1 MREVLQLALASLREH
16 PRRLLLTSLATI
28 AAATLVVWVVSG
40 YDALLKSHDEYAE
53 LSLGTY
59 PLAIAPI
66 DTSDPPPVP
75 AQVASE
81 LEQDPDVAAVD
92 LMWLLKTQITPATER
107 NNSAPSS
114 LPAGTKKRPQI
125 QSRYGGGPSATVPD
139 IVLLA
144 TDSENAPFPM
154 KSGEWLNSE
163 TMLQA
168 VIREDLAERM
178 DLSVGQQVYVGD
190 DSTGT
195 TLTVAGI
202 ITVPV
207 IRTAGGESMT
217 PLRTPGSGQL
227 FVTGQT
233 AEQLAG
239 RSAEISFLGISLNDG
254 TDVNRFR
261 FGWAPRLSQFSTPV
275 QFQRAIDIEEAL
287 DESAAAENVRIQAFA
302 TTGISLVVASLVI
315 LCTLSMGVSE
325 RIRQYA
331 VLRAVFMTR
340 SQIALLIGLEGFFLG
355 AIGFAGGVLSG
366 GILLWLT
373 VTPVAEGLRYQGVLG
388 VNCLALAAC
397 TTFGAALLASLI
409 PAWRATRVRPVDA
422 MSLSNQTSN
431 TRQWTWPLLPIGIAF
446 IAINPVLTFVFP
458 PGFGPQVF
466 VSMAVGFLTMAVG
479 FTLITPALVSLVDQQ
494 LGPLLSRL
502 LHIDPKLLDS
512 QLSSRTWRT
521 SGAAISMAVG
531 MSLFVAVHVWGMT
544 MLDAFIPGSWAPDA
558 LIAFH
563 PYGLPP
569 EKAEQVRLIDG
580 VDAKRCEP
588 IVVEQPRLLND
599 LTGSAERASVTR
611 QDNVVIVGI
620 DLQSAFASE
629 SPLFTFNWNA
639 AQRQQLQDGLNRDR
653 ACLVPDHFLEE
664 TGLQIGDSFQLVPP
678 ENPGTPVEY
687 VIAGALHL
695 PGWHW
700 QTKQTGFR
708 SRTHR
713 AAAIVFADYD
723 AVAEDFSLPT
733 ASYMW
738 HSYDSPSADP
748 RQIEKEASVL
758 YTGVLNEPVV
768 SGRMGGDKPAVQI
781 MPVEGIRQQT
791 RDAAAGWIWM
801 LSQIPLI
808 SAAIACIGM
817 LNMMLVSIRSRSWE
831 LGVIRAIGITRGSI
845 VRAILAE
852 GILIGFVA
860 CVISLGFGILAGW
873 CGSGFA
879 KYISFFGGLSPALI
893 IPWAE
898 ILLGMALFL
907 AVVTFAMLWPALKIG
922 RTSPH
927 LLMQQGRAS
936 F

>member
-40 YDALLKSHDEYAE
+40 YDALLKSHDEYAQ

-75 AQVASE
+75 VQVASE
-81 LEQDPDVAAVD
+81 LEQDPAVAAVD
-92 LMWLLKTQITPATER
+92 RMWLLRTKLTPAAVQQKQ
-107 NNSAPSS
+107 APSS
-114 LPAGTKKRPQI
+114 LPAGTKRRPQI
-125 QSRYGGGPSATVPD
+125 QSRYGGGPAATIPD

-144 TDSENAPFPM
+144 TDSANAPFPM
-154 KSGEWLNSE
+154 KSGEWLSRE
-163 TMLQA
+163 EPLQ
-168 VIREDLAERM
+168 VIIREDLAEHM
-178 DLSVGQQVYVGD
+178 DLAVGQQVYAGD
-190 DSTGT
+190 DSTGA

-217 PLRTPGSGQL
+217 PLRTPGSGQM
-227 FVTGQT
+227 FVTSQT
-233 AEQLAG
+233 AEQLTG
-239 RSAEISFLGISLNDG
+239 SPAEISFLGISLKEATDIDG
-254 TDVNRFR
+254 FR

-287 DESAAAENVRIQAFA
+287 DESATAENVKIQAFA
-302 TTGISLVVASLVI
+302 TTGIALIVASLVI

-355 AIGFAGGVLSG
+355 AIGFAGGVLLG
-366 GILLWLT
+366 QLPLWLT
-373 VTPVAEGLRYQGVLG
+373 VTPAAEGLRYQGVLG

-422 MSLSNQTSN
+422 MSLSNQTDHS
-431 TRQWTWPLLPIGIAF
+431 RQWTWPLLPLGIIL
-446 IAINPVLTFVFP
+446 IAINPILTFLFP
-458 PGFGPQVF
+458 PGFGTQVF
-466 VSMAVGFLTMAVG
+466 VSMAIGFVAMAIG

-544 MLDAFIPGSWAPDA
+544 MLDAFIPGNWAPDA
-558 LIAFH
+558 LLAFH

-569 EKAEQVRLIDG
+569 EQAEQVRQIDG
-580 VDAKRCEP
+580 VDPKRCEP

-629 SPLFTFNWNA
+629 SPLLEFNWSSA
-639 AQRQQLQDGLNRDR
+639 ERQQMAGKLNSDR

-713 AAAIVFADYD
+713 AAAIIFADYNV
-723 AVAEDFSLPT
+723 VAEDFSLPT
-733 ASYMW
+733 ASYVW
-738 HSYDSPSADP
+738 LSYNSPSADP
-748 RQIEKEASVL
+748 RQIENEASLL
-758 YTGVLNEPVV
+758 YSSVLNQPA
-768 SGRMGGDKPAVQI
+768 STGRAMEDKPGVQI
-781 MPVEGIRQQT
+781 LPVEGIRQQT

-852 GILIGFVA
+852 GILIGIVA
-860 CVISLGFGILAGW
+860 CVISIGFGILAGW
-873 CGSGFA
+873 CGAGFA

-898 ILLGMALFL
+898 ILLGMTLFL
-907 AVVTFAMLWPALKIG
+907 AVVTVAMLWPALKIG